1 MEAYWLNIERW
12 DAQGLS
18 IQDLLRFHLVFQCVL
33 TYILYI
39 FISDLHP
46 NQDYGVTQRIDGGGG
61 IIVMCHFA
69 VSTLNTHT
77 ICQSLRI
84 ILKGLHFVFFVI
96 VFVFGQ

>member
-1 MEAYWLNIERW
+1 MQEEYWLNIERW
-12 DAQGLS
+12 DAQGRS
-18 IQDLLRFHLVFQCVL
+18 IQDLLRFYLVCQCVL
-33 TYILYI
+33 TYI
-39 FISDLHP
+39 FVSDLHP

-84 ILKGLHFVFFVI
+84 IWKGLHFVFFVI